1 MPLAPTAAT
10 KRSVWSCA
18 TAQISLPIGVV
29 AASAMIVPITAMAP
43 ITASR
48 IVWPRLARAA
58 MKPPTIAPAAS
69 TAYPV

>member
-1 MPLAPTAAT
+1 
-10 KRSVWSCA
+10 
-18 TAQISLPIGVV
+18 LPIGVV
-29 AASAMIVPITAMAP
+29 AASAMIVAITAMAP

-69 TAYPV
+69 TACPV

>member
-10 KRSVWSCA
+10 NRSVWSWA

-29 AASAMIVPITAMAP
+29 AASATIVPTTAMAP

-58 MKPPTIAPAAS
+58 MKPPTTAPAAS
-69 TAYPV
+69 TAYAV